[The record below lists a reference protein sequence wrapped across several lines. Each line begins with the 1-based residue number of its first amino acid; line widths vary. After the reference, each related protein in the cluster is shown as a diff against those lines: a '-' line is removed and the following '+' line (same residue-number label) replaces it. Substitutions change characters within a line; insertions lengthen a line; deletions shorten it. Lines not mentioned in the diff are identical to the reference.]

1 MYVCMY
7 IYIYIYTH
15 THIYIYIYVCMYNI
29 MDGWME
35 HMRNGV
41 VVTFAQREP
50 WSCTAYRIASLK
62 IRAGRISCVGATFWL
77 MFDCTVTV
85 RPAAKS
91 FLDSSILFAPLRSH
105 RLLSLQTVLSTRSS
119 GQRRV
124 LGCLN
129 RQDDKPTCCCQCSC
143 LCLRMC
149 LEVDRATR
157 HAWTLLFMF
166 PLCAL
171 WPCLQNSLSG

>member
-1 MYVCMY
+1 
-7 IYIYIYTH
+7 
-15 THIYIYIYVCMYNI
+15 
-29 MDGWME
+29 MDGTYAQWCRRE
-35 HMRNGV
+35 
-41 VVTFAQREP
+41 FAQREP